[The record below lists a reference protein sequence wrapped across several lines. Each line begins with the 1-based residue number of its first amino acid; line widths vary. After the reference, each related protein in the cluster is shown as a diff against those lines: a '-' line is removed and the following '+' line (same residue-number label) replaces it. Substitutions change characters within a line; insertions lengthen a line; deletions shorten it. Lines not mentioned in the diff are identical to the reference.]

1 MRRPVAAPQ
10 LLAATVPLLAL
21 LVLAALG
28 GCRPAGPE
36 REAGTEPAAT
46 EAGPAPDTSP
56 APPVQGPVGEE
67 PANQAP
73 ETWRHPQ
80 QPGDLPT
87 DRPLRAGFLVVDGV
101 YDSELAAPYDV
112 LHHTVFHTAPR
123 PGIEVF
129 TVSPDGRPVT
139 TYEGLRLTPH
149 HSFANAPAIDVL
161 VVPSAKGSMDADLQN
176 AALID
181 WVRRTGEA
189 ARYVMSLCDGAF
201 VLAKAGLL
209 DGKAATTFPDDYG
222 RFAQMFP
229 QVDLRI
235 NVSFVHDGKLLTSQG
250 GARSYDVAMHL
261 VDWLYGT
268 KVAQGVGHGLLIPW
282 PPSPASA
289 PHVVEPSG
297 ESTEGTEP
305 AAGAAPSLTPVPG
318 AGSLPEPTERH

>member
-1 MRRPVAAPQ
+1 MSRLVTPKPSAAAP
-10 LLAATVPLLAL
+10 AL
-21 LVLAALG
+21 LVALLLPALLG

-36 REAGTEPAAT
+36 REAGTEPAGAQ
-46 EAGPAPDTSP
+46 AAPAP
-56 APPVQGPVGEE
+56 APPIQGPGGEE
-67 PANQAP
+67 GAPQAT
-73 ETWRHPQ
+73 ETWRRPQ
-80 QPGDLPT
+80 QPPDLPA

-101 YDSELAAPYDV
+101 YGSELAAPYDV

-139 TYEGLRLTPH
+139 TFEGLRLDPH
-149 HSFANAPAIDVL
+149 HSFADAPAIDVL

-181 WVRRTGEA
+181 WVRRTGTT
-189 ARYVMSLCDGAF
+189 ARYVISLCDGAF

-229 QVDLRI
+229 GVDLRI
-235 NVSFVHDGKLLTSQG
+235 NVSFVHDGKFLTSQG
-250 GARSYDVAMHL
+250 GAKSYAVALHL

-268 KVAQGVGHGLLIPW
+268 KVAQEVGHGLLLPW
-282 PPSPASA
+282 PPPPASE
-289 PHVVEPSG
+289 PHVIEPAAEG
-297 ESTEGTEP
+297 TEGTEP
-305 AAGAAPSLTPVPG
+305 AAGAAPARVSPG
-318 AGSLPEPTERH
+318 AESLPEPTGRP